1 MFISYFETVKDQVP
15 KKKISVEDVYR
26 LITAD
31 PGVKKATDRICTD
44 HKEGIFEGFE
54 TIDKGQYQQDKT
66 RKLSAI
72 LPAGQVDTRQSELSK
87 IDFKP
92 SGLICLDIDEN
103 TPDKLRQFYK
113 SIPTASAGACTSI
126 VLSALSVSGRL
137 NGSFMILVRVQLPKR
152 FNDIPKKLINK
163 LNLKK
168 TDPFAVTLDKLNKA
182 YHQAFSHVLHK
193 DGINAGKAGKSIK
206 NVRYLAHDPNAY
218 FNNDAKEL
226 SFKWLLLVLGRMT
239 EADQDVE
246 RFTGEALDITET
258 DAIRFAERFA
268 EKKGYQ
274 FVKGQRHDYLAR
286 FAIAAN
292 LLGLSKSE
300 AEKYAENMIG
310 GKITTNCISG
320 PYSRYKDS
328 AGIWAYKL
336 EENKHRT
343 IVEGQAG
350 QKLSDL
356 IKPDQIF
363 DKWIISPTGSGKTF
377 LVDQVEGRKVIVCP
391 TLALVDD
398 VCSQYNAVPFVGSK
412 KKDFQAIKQAD
423 FIATTYASFRKL
435 SAYLWEFK
443 DDIRIFIDEGH
454 NMTASA
460 SPGFQ
465 LKQLHEVLTN
475 AKQFKSV
482 TLLTGTWL
490 YNHDPYLKELDRII
504 VKIPRPDKKLFL
516 VDCKGSKHKKTGETK
531 VLKTASEAI
540 RRSISNGRFP
550 LVLFDNTS
558 EDGRL
563 GTLKMLLNDVPG
575 LRYFSSHT
583 KQDEDFKS
591 ITEEGTIK
599 DDVKGI
605 VTTSVL
611 KEGNNILNEKDFD
624 IIIIGSYHS
633 AQIEQFSN
641 RPRQAKSINI
651 YILRSDSRTTSDRS
665 FSAQSFAAYIEK
677 RAQTACDELNT
688 PDYDLDDS
696 EMYAKELS
704 VRQSVVSNPI
714 RYDDDQAAYVID
726 YLHLSFITFA
736 QQQKAE
742 YRNDQLMIKNLAQY
756 GIVFD
761 SVLASDAIITTAE
774 KDQAAALRKKAKEAE
789 ENEYNA
795 TLDLI
800 SKQADPAGYASQQI
814 NHKSD
819 DLTKVQKIA
828 FERFCR
834 LYDLIPA
841 AAGIID
847 QMRSIGPKKAKF
859 VLFYKR
865 LKLYLIRQDKSYMAS
880 NRNLAIILKAVDE
893 KLPAGALL
901 TSEEINERIRQLLKL
916 DKGFDLSYLDAD
928 VRHTKHFQIAKLF
941 VDLKRKDQ
949 RNSEG
954 KKVVKY
960 QICTLIFDGIINN
973 TLQNKGTNNRI
984 RPVEEGAEVLIK

>member
-1 MFISYFETVKDQVP
+1 MFISKFQTVKDQIP
-15 KKKISVEDVYR
+15 DQNITVEDVYH

-44 HKEGIFEGFE
+44 HKEGILEGWK
-54 TIDKGQYQQDKT
+54 TIDKGQYQIDKT
-66 RKLSAI
+66 RRLSAI
-72 LPAGQVDTRQSELSK
+72 LPAGQVNTRNGSLSE
-87 IDFKP
+87 IDFIP

-103 TPDKLRQFYK
+103 TPDELRQFYNV
-113 SIPTASAGACTSI
+113 IPTATAGACTSI

-137 NGSFMILVRVQLPKR
+137 NGSFMIFVRVQIPKR
-152 FNDIPKKLINK
+152 FKDIPQKLINK

-168 TDPFAVTLDKLNKA
+168 NDPFTVTLDKLNKA
-182 YHQAFSHVLHK
+182 YHQAFSYVLHK
-193 DGINAGKAGKSIK
+193 EGITAGKAGKNIK
-206 NVRYLAHDPNAY
+206 NVRYLAHDPNAF
-218 FNNDAKEL
+218 FNHDAQEL
-226 SFKWLLLVLGRMT
+226 SFDWLGLVLDKMSA
-239 EADQDVE
+239 ADQDVE
-246 RFTGEALDITET
+246 RFASEALDINET

-286 FAIAAN
+286 LAIALN
-292 LLGLSKSE
+292 LLGVPQAE
-300 AEKYAENMIG
+300 AEQCAEQKLN
-310 GKITTNCISG
+310 KKLNTNCISG
-320 PYSRYKDS
+320 PYSRYKKS
-328 AGIWAYKL
+328 FGLWAYKL
-336 EENKHRT
+336 EENKRRT
-343 IVEGQAG
+343 IIEGRAG

-356 IKPDQIF
+356 LKADQIF
-363 DKWIISPTGSGKTF
+363 DKWIISPTGSGKTY

-391 TLALVDD
+391 TISLVDD
-398 VCSQYNAVPFVGSK
+398 VCSQYNAIPFTGSK
-412 KKDFQAIKQAD
+412 KDFKAIKQAD
-423 FIATTYASFRKL
+423 CIATTYASFRKL

-443 DDIRIFIDEGH
+443 EDIRIFIDEGH

-516 VDCKGSKHKKTGETK
+516 VDCKGSTQKKAGETK

-540 RRSISNGRFP
+540 RRSISDGRFP

-563 GTLKMLLNDVPG
+563 GTLKMLLSDLPG

-583 KQDEDFKS
+583 KQDDDFKS
-591 ITEEGTIK
+591 ITEEGRIK

-605 VTTSVL
+605 ITTSVL
-611 KEGNNILNEKDFD
+611 KEGNNILNEYDFD

-641 RPRQAKSINI
+641 RPRRAKSVNI
-651 YILRSDSRTTSDRS
+651 HILRSDSRATSDRS
-665 FSAQSFAAYIEK
+665 FSAQSFASFLEK
-677 RAQTACDELNT
+677 RAQAVCDELNT
-688 PDYDLDDS
+688 SDFNLNDS
-696 EMYAKELS
+696 EKYAQELS
-704 VRQSVVSNPI
+704 ARQAVVSNPI
-714 RYDDDQAAYVID
+714 RYDDDQGAYVID

-774 KDQAAALRKKAKEAE
+774 KDKAAAIREKAKEAE
-789 ENEYNA
+789 ENEYNQ
-795 TLDLI
+795 TLDLL
-800 SKQADPAGYASQQI
+800 SEMTDPAGYAAQQI

-819 DLTKVQKIA
+819 DLSKVQKNV
-828 FERFCR
+828 FQRFCR
-834 LYDLIPA
+834 LYDLVPA
-841 AAGIID
+841 AAEIID
-847 QMRSIGPKKAKF
+847 QMRSIGPKNAKF

-865 LKLYLIRQDKSYMAS
+865 LKLYLIRQDQSYMAS
-880 NRNLAIILKAVDE
+880 NRKLAIILKAVDHY
-893 KLPAGALL
+893 LPAGALL
-901 TSEEINERIRQLLKL
+901 TSEEINDRIRQLLSL
-916 DKGFDLSYLDAD
+916 DKGFDMSYLDAD
-928 VRHTKHFQIAKLF
+928 VRRTKHFKIAKLF
-941 VDLKRKDQ
+941 VDLQRKDQ
-949 RNSEG
+949 LNSEG
-954 KKVVKY
+954 DKVIKY
-960 QICTLIFDGIINN
+960 QIHTLIFDKIINN
-973 TLQNKGTNNRI
+973 TLQNKGINHRI
-984 RPVEEGAEVLIK
+984 RPTKEGAAALVN